1 MKQMKLLIMTCVL
14 MCGFGTAGWAQ
25 ATIADGNYFLYDVED
40 GLFLSRGADWGTR
53 ATLDPYGH
61 PVTWASES
69 GTFTFLDL
77 TSFAQ
82 KDDTNKTKFVA
93 GNNLFITGTD
103 VYTDNAGSGWAFE
116 ETGTEG
122 QYYLKHGDKYIVK
135 GSSVAYSEYHK
146 YGLSASTDKAK
157 AIKWAVKTGAEQKAI
172 LATYAAQ
179 NYTNVATSA
188 SWADVSSESFLTTLE
203 SSDYKAIDKTS
214 KILGAALASETDGEN
229 WTWTQCRTG
238 YWGGWNGEVLKPA
251 YDQSIVEFFQ
261 QSGYYSQQVT
271 GLNPGIYKVTV
282 NGFDRASGFE
292 NCNTWGAAGIEIVTA
307 YLKANQEQINLK
319 SWYSGRTA
327 PSNPNWMNE
336 ASTKFAAGAY
346 QNELYT
352 YVGADGVL
360 NLAIAIPGYGTGGR
374 WVCFNQFTL
383 TYYASV
389 ADFNNALN
397 NAKAAQSNALYTNVT
412 GKEKVDLIA
421 AITAYDGTTPDDL
434 NAAIT
439 DLVSVTDAFIAAKD
453 AYDALV
459 VENGK
464 AAQFGLDTYTVTDA
478 TTAAIA
484 IDETHKMM
492 VAECNK
498 VADDYTLSVKLGEW
512 TTTGPVGSL
521 SGQHWDGKVSSFYY
535 EQSGTAYGQ
544 SSWDIT
550 YTQDVKLP
558 AGNYVFKMTGRHG
571 SNSGVLNNTM
581 ELIVKSGETQIGTVN
596 DFPVGDTGLGV
607 NKNGMTSFDAK
618 DAAGFAN
625 DNKGR
630 GWQWRYVPFTLDA
643 ETTVT
648 FTIHAAATGIYQ
660 WVSFCNYTVEAQPNV
675 AIWKVVHQQAKEEAE
690 TAQSTYTNVK
700 GKELN
705 DLTTALA
712 ITPEESIE
720 SLTAAINQLK
730 SATNAFISAND
741 DWSRYLIA
749 SQTATA
755 AGISYTDISTDTEKT
770 SSDALTAAN
779 GLLKQSADAVKTV
792 DLYGKTIGF
801 EAGEWTLYLIQP
813 SLTYIAT
820 LLGEDGNAADEKIN
834 AADALAIKNAVVAIK
849 GWKANEEEV
858 NAVVSPIS
866 AEAWTGASEG
876 WRYTTLNTASTGTT
890 GTSAFANS
898 GTITYGTASGYSMP
912 LKANT
917 VYVLKFKHASWDDSN
932 KDNGGTVSV
941 LNAGGEGLVASDYAG
956 NGTNKTGWFNTE
968 TYLFRTGAA
977 GNYTL
982 TLVADGG
989 RSTLTDI
996 SIFKATASD
1005 LTIDEATGYTPAA
1018 AYANVSLKRT
1028 FVTGWNGLVLPFDM
1042 TAEEA
1047 KTTFNATA
1055 VKDFDEVTDDGSNAT
1070 LKFVDAEN
1078 IKAGVP
1084 VLIKVTAPAESNT
1097 YALSNVWLP
1106 GTALQNVNK
1115 KSTNADFTFTGT
1127 YSATTDL
1134 QAVSF
1139 VLIQG
1144 DKLYSHD
1151 ANSSGTTA
1159 KSMRAYFVNNATEG
1173 AKSLNILFDLDGET
1187 TAITEV
1193 KDNSQTTQTYYDMQG
1208 RRILK
1213 PVKGLYIQNGK
1224 KVVIK

>member
-1 MKQMKLLIMTCVL
+1 MKKLKLLIMTCVL
-14 MCGFGTAGWAQ
+14 LCGFGTAGWAQ
-25 ATIADGNYFLYDVED
+25 VWEDYSAKINDASFEEGTPVEELTKGTPWKTSSSWTLSPSSRPENSQAGIGNSSSKIQGIASSFLPSEGDNYMYIRCNWQADTEFKLTQTISNTSTLPAGVYKLTCKVATFSSSSAATQFRLSLSDGTNIATACQSAPSSTWSDWSVIIRKTEATSDLTIEAYMKPGAAAGGQHYCLLLDAFKLEY
-40 GLFLSRGADWGTR
+40 LSDEAITAIDSSIDFSPAVSNANIFNVSKGSI
-53 ATLDPYGH
+53 PYGW
-61 PVTWASES
+61 TE
-69 GTFTFLDL
+69 GLRI
-77 TSFAQ
+77 
-82 KDDTNKTKFVA
+82 A
-93 GNNLFITGTD
+93 GNN
-103 VYTDNAGSGWAFE
+103 NR
-116 ETGTEG
+116 TEG
-122 QYYLKHGDKYIVK
+122 TGDTQLEGWSDGTLTVHYYQQLNSPNGLYEVTSYTHDTNGKGGYLYATSGGTTGKATMPKDYADIKTKVFVADNQLVFGIKADAIGGTWMTGDK
-135 GSSVAYSEYHK
+135 
-146 YGLSASTDKAK
+146 
-157 AIKWAVKTGAEQKAI
+157 
-172 LATYAAQ
+172 
-179 NYTNVATSA
+179 
-188 SWADVSSESFLTTLE
+188 F
-203 SSDYKAIDKTS
+203 
-214 KILGAALASETDGEN
+214 
-229 WTWTQCRTG
+229 R
-238 YWGGWNGEVLKPA
+238 
-251 YDQSIVEFFQ
+251 
-261 QSGYYSQQVT
+261 
-271 GLNPGIYKVTV
+271 
-282 NGFDRASGFE
+282 
-292 NCNTWGAAGIEIVTA
+292 
-307 YLKANQEQINLK
+307 
-319 SWYSGRTA
+319 
-327 PSNPNWMNE
+327 
-336 ASTKFAAGAY
+336 
-346 QNELYT
+346 
-352 YVGADGVL
+352 
-360 NLAIAIPGYGTGGR
+360 
-374 WVCFNQFTL
+374 L
-383 TYYASV
+383 TYYSPSSAFKQ
-389 ADFNNALN
+389 AYE
-397 NAKAAQSNALYTNVT
+397 AAQAAASSAEYSHVL
-412 GKEKVDLIA
+412 GKEKKDLNDLISTYA
-421 AITAYDGTTPDDL
+421 TAPTEVTELKIAY
-434 NAAIT
+434 NS
-439 DLVSVTDAFIAAKD
+439 LVSATDAFIAAKD
-453 AYDALV
+453 AYDALAI
-459 VENGK
+459 EKGK
-464 AAQFGLDTYTVTDA
+464 AAQFGLETYTVTDA

-498 VADDYTLSVKLGEW
+498 VADDYTLSVKLGKW

-521 SGQHWDGKVSSFYY
+521 SGQHWDGTGSSFYY

-558 AGNYVFKMTGRHG
+558 AGKYVFKMTGRHG

-581 ELIVKSGETQIGTVN
+581 ELIVKNGETQIGTVN

-648 FTIHAAATGIYQ
+648 FTIHAAATGVNQ
-660 WVSFCNYTVEAQPNV
+660 WVSFCNYTVEALPNV

-690 TAQSTYTNVK
+690 TAKSTYTNVK

-730 SATNAFISAND
+730 SATSAFISAND

-770 SSDALTAAN
+770 GSDALTAAN

-792 DLYGKTIGF
+792 DLSGKTIGF

-813 SLTYIAT
+813 SLSYIAT
-820 LLGEDGNAADEKIN
+820 LLGEDGNAADEKIV
-834 AADALAIKNAVVAIK
+834 AADAIAIKNAVVAIK
-849 GWKANEEEV
+849 GWTANEAEV

-917 VYVLKFKHASWDDSN
+917 VYVLKFKHASWDDGN

-996 SIFKATASD
+996 SILKATASD
-1005 LTIDEATGYTPAA
+1005 LTIDEAAGYTPAA

-1084 VLIKVTAPAESNT
+1084 VLIKVTAPAKGNT
-1097 YALSNVWLP
+1097 YALNNVWLP

-1144 DKLYSHD
+1144 DKLYSHE
-1151 ANSSGTTA
+1151 ANSSATTA
-1159 KSMRAYFVNNATEG
+1159 KSMRAYFANNTTEG

-1193 KDNSQTTQTYYDMQG
+1193 KNNSQTTQTYYDMLG